1 MKQVVY
7 TASPNSRQIHVWNM
21 NNAGELSLIQVVDV
35 PGEVQPMVVS
45 PDRKHLYVG
54 VRPQFCIVT
63 YQIGSNGELVQQGI
77 SPIPGS
83 PTHIS
88 TDKQGRFLFSVSY
101 SYNNLS
107 VNPIDDQG
115 IVGAPVQVIEDLQ
128 APHSANIDWD
138 NKQLL
143 VPCLKEDHTR
153 IFEMVAEGFLVEKR
167 AEEVTTAMGAGPR
180 HMAFHPNQQVIYCIN
195 ELDSTVDVYRKWE
208 KYRIV
213 QTIDSLPKD
222 LAGVRWSA
230 DIHITP
236 DGRHLYTSERTSSL
250 ISHFIIS
257 PDGFNLT
264 LAGHYKTETQPRG
277 FAIDH
282 SGKYLIVSGQK
293 SDHISVS
300 SIDKYTGKLTEL
312 TRYPVGKGPMWVTV
326 LAID

>member
-7 TASPNSRQIHVWNM
+7 TASPNSCQIHVWSL
-21 NNAGELSLIQVVDV
+21 NNEGELSLIQTVDV

-54 VRPQFCIVT
+54 IRPQFSIVT
-63 YQIGSNGELVQQGI
+63 YQIGSSGELVQQGI
-77 SPIPGS
+77 SSIPGS

-88 TDKQGRFLFSVSY
+88 TDKQGRFLFSASY

-107 VNPIDDQG
+107 VSLIDEQG
-115 IVGAPVQVIEDLQ
+115 IVGEPVQVIEGLQ

-143 VPCLKEDHTR
+143 VPCLKEDHIR
-153 IFEMVAEGFLVEKR
+153 IFEMAEEGYLTEKR
-167 AEEVTTAMGAGPR
+167 AEEITTAMGAGPR
-180 HMAFHPNQQVIYCIN
+180 HMVFHPNRQVIYCIN

-208 KYRIV
+208 KYRSV
-213 QTIDSLPKD
+213 QTIDSLPAD

-250 ISHFIIS
+250 ISHFVIS
-257 PDGFNLT
+257 QDGFNLT

-282 SGKYLIVSGQK
+282 SGKYLIASGQK

-312 TRYPVGKGPMWVTV
+312 TRYPVGQGPMWVTV
-326 LAID
+326 LAL

>member
-7 TASPNSRQIHVWNM
+7 TASPNSCQIHVWDL
-21 NNAGELSLIQVVDV
+21 NNEGELSLIQAVDV

-54 VRPQFCIVT
+54 VRPQFSIVT
-63 YQIGSNGELVQQGI
+63 YQINSDGTLVQQGI

-83 PTHIS
+83 PTHIA
-88 TDKQGRFLFSVSY
+88 TDRQGRFLFSVSY

-115 IVGAPVQVIEDLQ
+115 IAGAPVQIIEGLQ

-138 NKQLL
+138 NRQLL
-143 VPCLKEDHTR
+143 VPCLKGDHIR
-153 IFEMVAEGFLVEKR
+153 IFEMTEEGYLTEKR
-167 AEEVTTAMGAGPR
+167 AEEVATAAGAGPR
-180 HMAFHPNQQVIYCIN
+180 HMAFHPNHQVIYCIN

-208 KYRIV
+208 KYRII
-213 QTIDSLPKD
+213 QTIDSLPED
-222 LAGVRWSA
+222 LAGIRWSA

-236 DGRHLYTSERTSSL
+236 DGRHLYTCERTASL
-250 ISHFIIS
+250 ISHFVIS

-264 LAGHYKTETQPRG
+264 LAGYYKTETQPRG

-282 SGKYLIVSGQK
+282 NGKYLIASGQK

-300 SIDKYTGKLTEL
+300 AIDKYTGKLTEL
-312 TRYPVGKGPMWVTV
+312 ARYPVGKAPMWVTV
-326 LAID
+326 LAL

>member
-7 TASPNSRQIHVWNM
+7 TASPNSCQIHVWSL
-21 NNAGELSLIQVVDV
+21 NNEGELSLIQTVDV

-45 PDRKHLYVG
+45 PDGKHLYVG
-54 VRPQFCIVT
+54 IRPQFSIVT
-63 YQIGSNGELVQQGI
+63 YQIGSRGELAQQGI
-77 SPIPGS
+77 SSIPGS

-88 TDKQGRFLFSVSY
+88 TDKQGRFLFSASY

-107 VNPIDDQG
+107 VSLIDEQG
-115 IVGAPVQVIEDLQ
+115 IVGEPVQVIAGLQ

-143 VPCLKEDHTR
+143 VPCLKEDRIR
-153 IFEMVAEGFLVEKR
+153 IFEMAEEGYLTEKR
-167 AEEVTTAMGAGPR
+167 AEEITTAMDAGPR

-208 KYRIV
+208 KYRTV
-213 QTIDSLPKD
+213 QTIDSLPAD

-250 ISHFIIS
+250 ISHFVIS
-257 PDGFNLT
+257 PEGFNLT

-282 SGKYLIVSGQK
+282 RGKYLIASGQK

-300 SIDKYTGKLTEL
+300 SIDKYTGKLTKL
-312 TRYPVGKGPMWVTV
+312 ARYPVGKGPMWVTV
-326 LAID
+326 LAL

>member
-7 TASPNSRQIHVWNM
+7 TASPNSCQIHVWNL
-21 NNAGELSLIQVVDV
+21 NNEGELSLIQIVDV

-54 VRPQFCIVT
+54 IRPQFSIVT
-63 YQIGSNGELVQQGI
+63 YQIGSGGELVQQGI
-77 SPIPGS
+77 SSIPGS

-88 TDKQGRFLFSVSY
+88 TDKQGRFLFSASY

-107 VNPIDDQG
+107 VSLIDEQG
-115 IVGAPVQVIEDLQ
+115 VVGEPVQIIEGLQ
-128 APHSANIDWD
+128 TPHSANIDWD

-143 VPCLKEDHTR
+143 VPCLKEDRIR
-153 IFEMVAEGFLVEKR
+153 IFEMIEEGYLTEKR
-167 AEEVTTAMGAGPR
+167 AEEITTAMGAGPR

-195 ELDSTVDVYRKWE
+195 ELDATVDVYRKWE

-213 QTIDSLPKD
+213 QTIDSLPTD

-250 ISHFIIS
+250 ISHFVIS

-282 SGKYLIVSGQK
+282 SGKYLIASGQK

-300 SIDKYTGKLTEL
+300 SVDKYTGKLTEL
-312 TRYPVGKGPMWVTV
+312 ARYSVGKGPMWVTV
-326 LAID
+326 LAL

>member
-7 TASPNSRQIHVWNM
+7 TASPNSCQIHVWSL
-21 NNAGELSLIQVVDV
+21 NNEGELSLIQTVDV

-54 VRPQFCIVT
+54 IRPQFSIVT
-63 YQIGSNGELVQQGI
+63 YQIGSRGELAQQGI
-77 SPIPGS
+77 SSIPGS

-88 TDKQGRFLFSVSY
+88 TDKQGRFLFSASY

-107 VNPIDDQG
+107 VSLIDDQG
-115 IVGAPVQVIEDLQ
+115 IVGEPVQVIAGLQ

-143 VPCLKEDHTR
+143 VPCLKEDRIR
-153 IFEMVAEGFLVEKR
+153 IFEMAEEGYLTEKR
-167 AEEVTTAMGAGPR
+167 AEEITTAMGAGPR

-208 KYRIV
+208 KYRFI
-213 QTIDSLPKD
+213 QTIDSLPAD

-250 ISHFIIS
+250 ISHFVIS
-257 PDGFNLT
+257 QDGSNLT

-282 SGKYLIVSGQK
+282 SGKYLIASGQK

-326 LAID
+326 LAL

>member
-7 TASPNSRQIHVWNM
+7 TASPNSRQIHVWNL

-54 VRPQFCIVT
+54 VRPQFSIVT
-63 YQIGSNGELVQQGI
+63 YQIGANGELVQQGI

-83 PTHIS
+83 PTYIS
-88 TDKQGRFLFSVSY
+88 TDKQGRFLFSASY

-115 IVGAPVQVIEDLQ
+115 IVGAPVQVIEGLQ

-153 IFEMVAEGFLVEKR
+153 IFEMTAEGFLVEKR
-167 AEEVTTAMGAGPR
+167 AEEVTTVTGAGPR
-180 HMAFHPNQQVIYCIN
+180 HMAFHPNQQVVYGIN
-195 ELDSTVDVYRKWE
+195 ELDATVDVYRKWE

-222 LAGVRWSA
+222 FTGVRWSA

-312 TRYPVGKGPMWVTV
+312 NRYPVGKGPMWVTV
-326 LAID
+326 LAIN

>member
-7 TASPNSRQIHVWNM
+7 TASPNSRQIHVWNL
-21 NNAGELSLIQVVDV
+21 NNEGELSLIQTVDV

-54 VRPQFCIVT
+54 IRPQFSIVT
-63 YQIGSNGELVQQGI
+63 YQIGSDGKLVQQGI

-83 PTHIS
+83 PTHIA
-88 TDKQGRFLFSVSY
+88 TDRQGRFLFSVSY

-107 VNPIDDQG
+107 ISPIDEQG
-115 IVGAPVQVIEDLQ
+115 IAGAPVQVIEGLQ
-128 APHSANIDWD
+128 APHSANIDWN

-143 VPCLKEDHTR
+143 VPCLKEDHIR
-153 IFEMVAEGFLVEKR
+153 IFEMTEEGYLTEKR
-167 AEEVTTAMGAGPR
+167 AEGVATATGAGPR

-195 ELDSTVDVYRKWE
+195 ELDSTVDVYHKWE
-208 KYRIV
+208 KYRII
-213 QTIDSLPKD
+213 QTIDSLPED
-222 LAGVRWSA
+222 LAGIRWSA

-236 DGRHLYTSERTSSL
+236 DGRHLYTCDRTTSL
-250 ISHFIIS
+250 ISHFIVS
-257 PDGFNLT
+257 QDGFNLI

-282 SGKYLIVSGQK
+282 RGKYLIASGQK

-300 SIDKYTGKLTEL
+300 AIDKYTGKLTEL
-312 TRYPVGKGPMWVTV
+312 ARYPVGKAPMWVTV
-326 LAID
+326 LAL

>member
-7 TASPNSRQIHVWNM
+7 TASPNSCQIHVWNL
-21 NNAGELSLIQVVDV
+21 NNEGELSLIQIVDV

-54 VRPQFCIVT
+54 IRPQFSIVT
-63 YQIGSNGELVQQGI
+63 YQIGSSGELVQQGI
-77 SPIPGS
+77 SSIPGS

-88 TDKQGRFLFSVSY
+88 TDKQGRFLFSASY

-107 VNPIDDQG
+107 VSLIDDQG
-115 IVGAPVQVIEDLQ
+115 IVGEPVHVIAGLQ

-143 VPCLKEDHTR
+143 VPCLKEDRIR
-153 IFEMVAEGFLVEKR
+153 IFEMTEEGYLTEKR
-167 AEEVTTAMGAGPR
+167 AEEITTAMGAGPR

-195 ELDSTVDVYRKWE
+195 ELDATVDVYRKWE
-208 KYRIV
+208 KYRAV
-213 QTIDSLPKD
+213 QTIDSLPAD

-250 ISHFIIS
+250 ISHFVIS

-264 LAGHYKTETQPRG
+264 LVGHYKTETQPRG

-282 SGKYLIVSGQK
+282 SGKYLIASGQK

-300 SIDKYTGKLTEL
+300 SVDKYTGELTEL
-312 TRYPVGKGPMWVTV
+312 ARYSVGKGPMWVTV
-326 LAID
+326 LAL

>member
-7 TASPNSRQIHVWNM
+7 TASPNSRQIHVWNL
-21 NNAGELSLIQVVDV
+21 NNEGELSLIQTVDV

-54 VRPQFCIVT
+54 IRPQFSIVT
-63 YQIGSNGELVQQGI
+63 YQIGSDGKLVQQGI

-83 PTHIS
+83 PTHIA
-88 TDKQGRFLFSVSY
+88 TDRQGCFLFSVSY

-107 VNPIDDQG
+107 ISPIDEQG
-115 IVGAPVQVIEDLQ
+115 IAGAPVQIIEGLQ

-143 VPCLKEDHTR
+143 VPCLKEDRIR
-153 IFEMVAEGFLVEKR
+153 IFEMTEEGYLTQKR
-167 AEEVTTAMGAGPR
+167 AEEIVTATGAGPR

-195 ELDSTVDVYRKWE
+195 ELDSTVDVYHKWE
-208 KYRIV
+208 KYRII
-213 QTIDSLPKD
+213 QTIDSLPED
-222 LAGVRWSA
+222 LAGIRWSA

-236 DGRHLYTSERTSSL
+236 DGRHLYTSERTTSL
-250 ISHFIIS
+250 ISHFVIS
-257 PDGFNLT
+257 EDGFNLT
-264 LAGHYKTETQPRG
+264 LAGYYKTETQPRG

-282 SGKYLIVSGQK
+282 SGKYLIASGQK

-300 SIDKYTGKLTEL
+300 AIDKYTGKLTEL
-312 TRYPVGKGPMWVTV
+312 ARYPVGKAPMWVTV
-326 LAID
+326 LAL

>member
-7 TASPNSRQIHVWNM
+7 TASPNSCQIHVWSL
-21 NNAGELSLIQVVDV
+21 NNEGELSLIQTVDV

-54 VRPQFCIVT
+54 IRPQFSIVT
-63 YQIGSNGELVQQGI
+63 YQIGSSGELVQQGI
-77 SPIPGS
+77 SSIPGS

-88 TDKQGRFLFSVSY
+88 TDKQGRFLFSASY

-107 VNPIDDQG
+107 VSLIDEQG
-115 IVGAPVQVIEDLQ
+115 IVGEPVQVIEGLQ

-143 VPCLKEDHTR
+143 VPCLKEDHIR
-153 IFEMVAEGFLVEKR
+153 IFEMTEEGYLTEKR
-167 AEEVTTAMGAGPR
+167 AEEITTAMGAGPR

-208 KYRIV
+208 KYRSV
-213 QTIDSLPKD
+213 QTIDSLPAD

-236 DGRHLYTSERTSSL
+236 GGRHLYTSERTSSL
-250 ISHFIIS
+250 ISHFVIS
-257 PDGFNLT
+257 QDGLNLT

-282 SGKYLIVSGQK
+282 SGKYLIASGQK

-300 SIDKYTGKLTEL
+300 SIDQYTGKLTEL

-326 LAID
+326 LAL